1 MNESLQ
7 RAIALKPRLRQ
18 VIYNEWIS
26 FGFFPCYASV
36 QLRGDPTLNLSDLGN
51 FLLSRSDP
59 LVRLSTLLLW
69 PFRLLQFVSKPN
81 RDGVSFHIPT
91 SGKRVIRFHTFFTD
105 FYFYSTIR
113 RMVQDQSLSQE
124 EREKWEQ
131 ILSEMVELALKNQIV
146 YEAEGE
152 AFRVFQFFPKSEL
165 HCDALSAGALFLRLS
180 GLAQIDSDADDTFV
194 LLEMFS
200 DFLEL
205 LQADGLS
212 NMPEEWRQSMVTSL
226 SAILPLPYWKLVKY
240 NQFRPNG
247 EAIPRLNYTSI
258 EPLGGMSTWFVRK
271 GKSEDTPDLVVNVNV
286 LRSMLVNRAHWGLFK
301 SAEALE
307 TLQGIIA
314 FLHHN
319 VASGLFRTD
328 RGYSFYIAEFFCA
341 MFARLWQVLISL
353 DPMERQQLD
362 PEEKLAYIRTEV
374 LSYLAQDLNPTFRT
388 LNPLDA
394 ALALTSAIQL
404 EQVDEV
410 LASQW
415 VEIICDRFK
424 DQLYPYCAYEIFKG
438 KIPTHMVY
446 GSEATTA
453 ALVYDAID
461 ELEAYLSRV
470 A

>member
-353 DPMERQQLD
+353 DPMERQLF
-362 PEEKLAYIRTEV
+362 
-374 LSYLAQDLNPTFRT
+374 S
-388 LNPLDA
+388 
-394 ALALTSAIQL
+394 
-404 EQVDEV
+404 
-410 LASQW
+410 
-415 VEIICDRFK
+415 
-424 DQLYPYCAYEIFKG
+424 
-438 KIPTHMVY
+438 
-446 GSEATTA
+446 
-453 ALVYDAID
+453 
-461 ELEAYLSRV
+461 
-470 A
+470 

>member
-1 MNESLQ
+1 
-7 RAIALKPRLRQ
+7 
-18 VIYNEWIS
+18 
-26 FGFFPCYASV
+26 
-36 QLRGDPTLNLSDLGN
+36 
-51 FLLSRSDP
+51 
-59 LVRLSTLLLW
+59 
-69 PFRLLQFVSKPN
+69 
-81 RDGVSFHIPT
+81 
-91 SGKRVIRFHTFFTD
+91 
-105 FYFYSTIR
+105 
-113 RMVQDQSLSQE
+113 MVQDQSLSQE

-353 DPMERQQLD
+353 DPMERQRLD

-415 VEIICDRFK
+415 VEIICERFK